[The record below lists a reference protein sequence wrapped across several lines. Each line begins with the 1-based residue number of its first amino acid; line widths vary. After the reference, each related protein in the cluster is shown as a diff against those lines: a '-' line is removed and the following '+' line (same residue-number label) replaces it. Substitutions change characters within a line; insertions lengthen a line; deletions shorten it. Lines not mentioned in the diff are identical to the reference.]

1 MGGEGKTGWAPEAW
15 GTRAGTWP
23 ERLEEKRTDQE
34 RQEYAELWALC
45 RLTRVPDD
53 NDFLAITWKI
63 FAYCCW
69 LPTCHS
75 AFLFPAAFDEGPPS
89 SFCDIWSLEEEAI
102 GGNCWVIT
110 SYSSPV
116 SRKGRELPHLS
127 REQGRR
133 GTLQL
138 LSTPN
143 LLFKSQ
149 EDRLTWVRLSRTWAC
164 WLGAFSAPSYTQPA
178 CVC

>member
-1 MGGEGKTGWAPEAW
+1 MSFPWSRAGGGRLCWAWEGRARLVGPLRLEAPELA
-15 GTRAGTWP
+15 TWP

-149 EDRLTWVRLSRTWAC
+149 EDRLT
-164 WLGAFSAPSYTQPA
+164 
-178 CVC
+178 